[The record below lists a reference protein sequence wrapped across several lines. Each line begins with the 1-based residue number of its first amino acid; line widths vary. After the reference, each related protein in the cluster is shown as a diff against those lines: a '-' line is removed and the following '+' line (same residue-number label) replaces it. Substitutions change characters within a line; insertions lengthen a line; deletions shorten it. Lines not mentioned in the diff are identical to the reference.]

1 MVHTCDKNLVNEP
14 YAKVMTKWKMLHVA
28 FQQTKSLHVKLIQQS
43 KSIIDKL
50 FQKNIAEFQ
59 VLIKFCRKIKYVMI
73 LYYLI

>member
-1 MVHTCDKNLVNEP
+1 
-14 YAKVMTKWKMLHVA
+14 MLHVA

-43 KSIIDKL
+43 ESIIDKL

-59 VLIKFCRKIKYVMI
+59 VLIKYRRKIRYVMI

>member
-1 MVHTCDKNLVNEP
+1 MK
-14 YAKVMTKWKMLHVA
+14 KMLHVA

-43 KSIIDKL
+43 ESIIDQL

-59 VLIKFCRKIKYVMI
+59 VLIKYRRKIRYVMI

>member
-1 MVHTCDKNLVNEP
+1 MK
-14 YAKVMTKWKMLHVA
+14 KMLHVA

-43 KSIIDKL
+43 ESIIDKL

-59 VLIKFCRKIKYVMI
+59 VLIKYRRKIRYVMI